1 MANRSL
7 SIAAPAA
14 DGGQLAHFN
23 VGWHVTVKV
32 AHRNPLSLRQAGYSA
47 SIAALLVFFGG
58 SGPQRAAA
66 ADTRT
71 ISFHHTHT
79 NEDLT
84 VTYKVNGRYDEAALA
99 KINHY
104 LRDWREDEPIKMDP
118 ELIDLLWEVHRE
130 TGAKEPI
137 WIVCGYR
144 SPSTNSA
151 LRRRSSGV
159 AKFSQ
164 HMLGKAIDFYIPGVP
179 LDQLRAAGLR
189 AQRGGVGYY
198 PSSSFV
204 HMDTGSVRH
213 WPRMPEEQ
221 LVAVLAKGQLASHN
235 ASDPRGTQIAQGDIQ
250 RKPKP
255 FGLLAKLFG
264 GGKDEDEDEAA
275 AAPAKKP
282 AAAPT
287 RAVASMTPTP
297 AAAAAKPAEAKVAA
311 VPMPTPKPAQS
322 ETAKTETYQVAS
334 ADSKPVAKLA
344 VASAGGFGLA
354 STTYKP
360 VILAKDDSPAAK
372 PAIVA
377 ADDSAPKPARPAQ
390 ASSLVAQAEMSAND
404 IINQRGYWQ
413 GLPSSEPVEPRP
425 ASAAAV
431 TAARPAPAAKRPT
444 ATASADPATTATVT
458 PWAHVKGN
466 DSEPLPSALSYAAQP
481 TPIAAA
487 RTMPNANANVNASA
501 GAGARTATATQGDST
516 VAVKSED
523 RMALAPSNAV
533 APPPGALPK
542 VKGANLVRVGD
553 RFNDPWMRAM
563 IVSPSA
569 QSHMRTTVYGV
580 QDYRNLGPY
589 MQKPATTVA
598 MTFAN
603 DPLFG
608 MSTEKF
614 TGAAAVVFTPT
625 VQFHPRTA
633 ALK

>member
-1 MANRSL
+1 L
-7 SIAAPAA
+7 STAAPAA
-14 DGGQLAHFN
+14 AGGNWRIFN

-32 AHRNPLSLRQAGYSA
+32 AHRNPLSLRQAGYCT

-84 VTYKVNGRYDEAALA
+84 VTYKVNGRYDEAALV

-104 LRDWREDEPIKMDP
+104 LRDWREDEPIRMDP

-235 ASDPRGTQIAQGDIQ
+235 ASDPRGTQVAQGDIQ

-287 RAVASMTPTP
+287 RAVASMTPAP
-297 AAAAAKPAEAKVAA
+297 SAAAAKPAEAKVAA
-311 VPMPTPKPAQS
+311 VPLPTRKPAQS
-322 ETAKTETYQVAS
+322 EVAKAETYQVAS
-334 ADSKPVAKLA
+334 ADSQPVAKLV
-344 VASAGGFGLA
+344 VASAAGFGLA

-377 ADDSAPKPARPAQ
+377 ADDSAPKSARPAQ
-390 ASSLVAQAEMSAND
+390 ASSLVAQADMSAND

-413 GLPSSEPVEPRP
+413 GLPASEPAEPRP

-431 TAARPAPAAKRPT
+431 SAQRPAPAAKRA
-444 ATASADPATTATVT
+444 ATASAEPATTASVT
-458 PWAHVKGN
+458 PWAHVKGDN
-466 DSEPLPSALSYAAQP
+466 EPLPNALSYAAQP
-481 TPIAAA
+481 TPIAGA
-487 RTMPNANANVNASA
+487 RTMPNAN
-501 GAGARTATATQGDST
+501 ARTATATQGDNT
-516 VAVKSED
+516 VAAKQSED
-523 RMALAPSNAV
+523 RVAVAPSNAA
-533 APPPGALPK
+533 APTPAALPK

-563 IVSPSA
+563 IVSP

-608 MSTEKF
+608 MSTERF
-614 TGAAAVVFTPT
+614 TGGAAVVFTPT